1 MKMYEVLWFEDHD
14 GLIQDMFDKSFQ
26 TKRQALNYYE
36 KHKNDVGK
44 YGWVVSKRDYRWR
57 PIEFYVGYIE
67 YLDWYNLFR

>member
-26 TKRQALNYYE
+26 TKTQALHYYE
-36 KHKNDVGK
+36 KHKNDIGK

-57 PIEFYVGYIE
+57 PVEFYVGYIE
-67 YLDWYNLFR
+67 YLD